1 VEVRSENTAM
11 ILLPDALNFP
21 DRLIFAT
28 VINGNRT
35 CRSELVV
42 LNYIAII
49 FISVVEGYCNYPKV
63 IFAIMS

>member
-1 VEVRSENTAM
+1 M
-11 ILLPDALNFP
+11 ILIPDALNFR

-28 VINGNRT
+28 VINGNRN

-49 FISVVEGYCNYPKV
+49 SISVVEDIV
-63 IFAIMS
+63 IIQRLFLAKMS